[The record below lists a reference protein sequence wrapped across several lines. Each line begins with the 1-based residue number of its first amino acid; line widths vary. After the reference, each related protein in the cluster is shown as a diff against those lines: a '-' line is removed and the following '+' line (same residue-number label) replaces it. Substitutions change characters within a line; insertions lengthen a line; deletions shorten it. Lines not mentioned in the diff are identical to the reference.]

1 METTNKAIV
10 QITISDDED
19 EENTRPSKSK
29 LPSKVKKETENN
41 VQKAVI
47 SIIIP
52 DEEEDENPLRKEPKR
67 ASAINEQ
74 KTNCHVSSSIQSATS
89 PGKKLKVNIES
100 IKKLKAMV
108 KLKKLDLGSRGIV
121 NGNISSVKSENNH
134 FQPQHEPSAS
144 NSTLQVSS
152 YKVDKLFV
160 PYLTCKR
167 CDGDWGGGGG
177 DGWTA
182 GRYA

>member
-1 METTNKAIV
+1 MATTNKAIV

-19 EENTRPSKSK
+19 EENTRPSNSK

-67 ASAINEQ
+67 CASAINEQ
-74 KTNCHVSSSIQSATS
+74 ETNCHVSSSSQSATS
-89 PGKKLKVNIES
+89 PGKKLKVSVES

-121 NGNISSVKSENNH
+121 NGNISFVKSENNH
-134 FQPQHEPSAS
+134 FELQHEPSTS
-144 NSTLQVSS
+144 SSTLQVSS
-152 YKVDKLFV
+152 YKVDKLFI
-160 PYLTCKR
+160 PYLTFKR
-167 CDGDWGGGGG
+167 CDGDGR
-177 DGWTA
+177 GWTV
-182 GRYA
+182 GR